1 MIICVSTYNSAQR
14 HKSCNILSRLEFLF
28 HIVCSTYKKRLK
40 SEVRSKRAAGED
52 FLSAPETESIK
63 SLQGSDKK
71 KQQVRLRKHFH
82 ERE

>member
-1 MIICVSTYNSAQR
+1 MRGVYPTEEETKDVISNRQR
-14 HKSCNILSRLEFLF
+14 
-28 HIVCSTYKKRLK
+28 VKKRLK
-40 SEVRSKRAAGED
+40 GEVRSKRAAGED
-52 FLSAPETESIK
+52 FLSLPETESIK